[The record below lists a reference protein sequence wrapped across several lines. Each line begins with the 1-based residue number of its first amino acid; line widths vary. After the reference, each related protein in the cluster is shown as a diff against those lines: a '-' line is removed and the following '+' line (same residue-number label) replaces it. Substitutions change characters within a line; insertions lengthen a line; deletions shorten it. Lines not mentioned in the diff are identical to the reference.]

1 MTVLFQVSLF
11 VSAFLLFWLQ
21 LFVAK
26 MLLPRFGGVPAVWNT
41 CLVFFQAGLLVGY
54 AYAHGSSVWLAPKRQ
69 TALHMILLLVPLA
82 VLPVTVSTA
91 LPDRGSPIP
100 TLLGLLTVSIGL
112 PFVMVA
118 STAPLLQRWF
128 ASTGNAGA
136 RDPYFLYAASNA
148 GSLLGL
154 LAYPFF
160 IEPVLNLGS
169 QSVVW
174 LGGYLILS
182 ALTLACAVIVWG
194 TSRAP
199 KPATNEILGKL
210 DRPEMLTTQLRL
222 FWIALAFVPSSLLLS
237 VTTILTSEVAPV
249 PLLWVAPLSV
259 YLVTYILAF
268 TSRAVRLKLAAA
280 WLAPG
285 AALLLLL
292 LLPKLGGLSLR
303 LLCYL
308 TSFFVIALA
317 CHSELARRRPAARH
331 LTEFYLWLAVGGV
344 AGGMF
349 NALLAPWIFPGM
361 WELPIAL
368 VLACLLLPSL
378 RPSVPTSARPLRDLT
393 WVAAFGILA
402 GVAFALF
409 PGNVIWVSAL
419 ACLPLLLWYFRPLRF
434 GLALAMVLA
443 LSFGFSLANQRVL
456 AVERNFFGILTVSMS
471 DKGRFHTLLHG
482 VTIHGIQ
489 ARHKDPSV
497 RCTPLSYYHPTG
509 PVGEL
514 FLGLLDGKDLRPI
527 GIIGLGVGS
536 LASFGQPGQ
545 EITFFEI
552 NPAVERI
559 ARNPDFFTFLQESRA
574 RCRVVLGDARLSL
587 QDVSGGHF
595 GMLVMDAF
603 NSDAIP
609 MHLLT
614 MEALDLYLAKLHP
627 RGVLAFHITNKYL
640 DLEPV
645 LANLA
650 NARGLA
656 CWGRADVAS
665 KFEEERGKMSS
676 RWVIMARQPSDLR
689 CLAKD
694 PRWHDLSGRAGG
706 RPWTDSYSNLLE
718 VFLATAD

>member
-1 MTVLFQVSLF
+1 MTVLFQISLF

-21 LFVAK
+21 LLVAK

-41 CLVFFQAGLLVGY
+41 CLVFFQSGLLAGY
-54 AYAHGSSVWLAPKRQ
+54 AYAHGSAVWLVPKRQ
-69 TALHMILLLVPLA
+69 TVLHMLLLFVPLA
-82 VLPVTVSTA
+82 VLPITVSAT
-91 LPDRGSPIP
+91 LPGKSNPIP
-100 TLLGLLTVSIGL
+100 SLLGLLTMSIGL
-112 PFVMVA
+112 PFVIVA

-128 ASTGNAGA
+128 VSTGSASA

-148 GSLLGL
+148 GSLLAL
-154 LAYPFF
+154 LAYPFL
-160 IEPVLNLGS
+160 IEPVLTLES

-174 LGGYLILS
+174 LGGYLLLS
-182 ALTLACAVIVWG
+182 TLTFACAVVVWR
-194 TSRAP
+194 TFQTPR
-199 KPATNEILGKL
+199 PATIEIRGKL
-210 DRPEMLTTQLRL
+210 ERPEMLTTRLRL

-249 PLLWVAPLSV
+249 PLLWVAPLTL
-259 YLVTYILAF
+259 YLATYILAF
-268 TSRAVRLKLAAA
+268 TSRAVRLKQAVA

-285 AALLLLL
+285 AALVLLF
-292 LLPKLGGLSLR
+292 LLPKLSGLSLR

-308 TSFFVIALA
+308 TSFFIIALA
-317 CHSELARRRPAARH
+317 CHSELARRRPATRH

-344 AGGMF
+344 AGGIF

-361 WELPIAL
+361 WELQITV

-378 RPSVPTSARPLRDLT
+378 WPGVSPLPRPLRDLT

-409 PGNVIWVSAL
+409 PSNVIWVSAL

-514 FLGLLDGKDLRPI
+514 FLGLLDGKDMRPI

-536 LASFGQPGQ
+536 LASFCQPGQ
-545 EITFFEI
+545 EIKI
-552 NPAVERI
+552 
-559 ARNPDFFTFLQESRA
+559 
-574 RCRVVLGDARLSL
+574 
-587 QDVSGGHF
+587 
-595 GMLVMDAF
+595 
-603 NSDAIP
+603 
-609 MHLLT
+609 
-614 MEALDLYLAKLHP
+614 
-627 RGVLAFHITNKYL
+627 
-640 DLEPV
+640 
-645 LANLA
+645 
-650 NARGLA
+650 
-656 CWGRADVAS
+656 GRAHV
-665 KFEEERGKMSS
+665 
-676 RWVIMARQPSDLR
+676 
-689 CLAKD
+689 
-694 PRWHDLSGRAGG
+694 
-706 RPWTDSYSNLLE
+706 
-718 VFLATAD
+718 